1 MEKKSLKLPIT
12 LLVLGACWSIVYIIP
27 FIQYIWYDPF
37 QQFMNATNTQMGLLI
52 TIYGFGNVFG
62 APIGGWIAD
71 RFNYKYIYVGS
82 VLLNGIFTLI
92 FVMYP
97 TYFMAV
103 LMWIGFAIASLLMN
117 YPTHIK
123 MIRDLT
129 TDENQGKIFGM
140 NETCI
145 GIFNIVF
152 NAVMMVFYMKF
163 MEGVAGLKAA
173 MISIA
178 VLSFVLTAIAM
189 IVLDNPKEKIAA
201 ERAKKAAE
209 AKEKAAKKTNVVAD
223 FLMIMKQPATWL
235 VAISIFAVY
244 SFLTTLTYFTPY
256 FTDVLGVAVTF
267 SGGVAILRQHG
278 MTLLGAP
285 IGGILTDK
293 VGSPSKVLLGVYT
306 IGILGLGYLLGADAG
321 VAAQLLIALTL
332 IMSAAVYI
340 GRGAYYATITE
351 AGVSRNLTASTIGIA
366 AAVGFS
372 PDLFQFTLF
381 GYWLDTLG
389 TQAYTYM
396 FIFQAVVLVIGT
408 LAALKILHIKKKN
421 AQNVCAVAE
430 AE

>member
-1 MEKKSLKLPIT
+1 
-12 LLVLGACWSIVYIIP
+12 
-27 FIQYIWYDPF
+27 
-37 QQFMNATNTQMGLLI
+37 
-52 TIYGFGNVFG
+52 
-62 APIGGWIAD
+62 
-71 RFNYKYIYVGS
+71 
-82 VLLNGIFTLI
+82 
-92 FVMYP
+92 
-97 TYFMAV
+97 
-103 LMWIGFAIASLLMN
+103 
-117 YPTHIK
+117 
-123 MIRDLT
+123 
-129 TDENQGKIFGM
+129 M

-178 VLSFVLTAIAM
+178 VLSFVLTGIAM

-209 AKEKAAKKTNVVAD
+209 AKVKKKTNVVAD

-285 IGGILTDK
+285 IGGFLTDK
-293 VGSPSKVLLGVYT
+293 VGSPSKVLLGVYA
-306 IGILGLGYLLGADAG
+306 IGILGLGYLLVADAG

-340 GRGAYYATITE
+340 GRGAYYATTTE

-396 FIFQAVVLVIGT
+396 FIFQAVVLVIGA

-421 AQNVCAVAE
+421 SQNVCAVAE